1 MIVRSFSKGKW
12 VEGNGNG
19 QKLYDASTGE
29 QIGQLASDNLDYKGM
44 TEYARNI
51 GGANLRK
58 MTIHE
63 RAYMV
68 KELAK
73 YLIARK
79 QKFYELS
86 PQTGATK
93 SDSWIDI
100 DGGISTL
107 FVSSSKARRAMP
119 DEKFYV
125 DGNMEQLSREGTFV
139 GQHLFVPLEGV
150 AIHINA
156 FNFPCWGM
164 LEKLGPTLIAGLPA
178 IIKPSPLGS
187 YLAEKVFAEMLESKI
202 LPEGAI
208 QFIAADVPGDLLD
221 HLISQDVVAFTGSRE
236 TGLKLKSHPNIIK
249 NNVRFNLESDS
260 LNCSILGPDV
270 SPDMEEFDLFI
281 GEVFNEMTVKAGQK
295 CTAIRRVLVPEN
307 RVEEVIQALS
317 DRLDQLRIGSADSE
331 DTQMG
336 PLASHDE
343 LIRFR
348 SKLNQLKKETEVAY
362 KKELVDFGDHS
373 DDKSAFCSPVLLYCK
388 QPFDTDV
395 PHDVEAFGPVS
406 TLMSYHN
413 IHDAIDLA
421 NKSNG
426 SLVGS
431 LFTADDDI
439 AREITLGVAPYHGR
453 FMIINRDCADEST
466 GHGSPLPHLTH
477 GGPGRAGGGEEL
489 GGIRGILHYMQ
500 RIALQGSPTTLSKI
514 CNTYLKGA
522 DRVETKIHPF
532 RKYFEELQI
541 GESITTHRRT
551 VTEADIVNFG
561 GISGDHFYAHFDD
574 IAAKDSLFGERIA
587 HGYFILSASA
597 GLFVDP
603 APGPVLANYGLE
615 HLRFIGPVK
624 IGDTIQA
631 KLTVKRKIKKRKR
644 EESEKPKGVVVWDVE
659 VINQHEEA
667 VALYDILTLVQRR
680 KDD

>member
-12 VEGNGNG
+12 IEGNGKG

-29 QIGQLASDNLDYKGM
+29 QIGQLASDRLDYQGM
-44 TEYARNI
+44 TEYARDV
-51 GGANLRK
+51 GGPNLRK

-63 RAYMV
+63 RAYMI
-68 KELAK
+68 KDLAR

-86 PQTGATK
+86 PHTGATK

-107 FVSSSKARRAMP
+107 FVSSSKARREMP

-125 DGNMEQLSREGTFV
+125 DGTMEQLSREGTFV

-150 AIHINA
+150 AVHINA
-156 FNFPCWGM
+156 FNFPVWGM
-164 LEKLGPTLIAGLPA
+164 LEKLGPTLIAGMPA
-178 IIKPSPLGS
+178 IIKPSPVGS
-187 YLAEKVFAEMLESKI
+187 YLAEKVFAEILESEI

-221 HLISQDVVAFTGSRE
+221 HLMSQDVVAFTGSRE
-236 TGLKLKSHPNIIK
+236 TGLKLKAHPNIIK
-249 NNVRFNLESDS
+249 NNIRFNLETDS

-270 SPDMEEFDLFI
+270 SPDMKEFDLFI
-281 GEVFNEMTVKAGQK
+281 DEVFNEMTVKAGQK
-295 CTAIRRVLVPEN
+295 CTAIRRALVPEN

-317 DRLDQLRIGSADSE
+317 DHLDQLKIGSAQSKE
-331 DTQMG
+331 TQMG
-336 PLASHDE
+336 PLASRDE
-343 LIRFR
+343 LDRFH
-348 SKLNQLKKETEVAY
+348 SKLDQLKKVTDVAY
-362 KKELVDFGDHS
+362 EIKQADFGDHL
-373 DDKSAFCSPVLLYCK
+373 DGKSAFSSPVLLFCK

-406 TLMSYHN
+406 TIMPYQDTQ
-413 IHDAIDLA
+413 DAIALA

-431 LFTADDDI
+431 LFTADDDL

-453 FMIINRDCADEST
+453 FMIINKDCADEST

-477 GGPGRAGGGEEL
+477 GGPGRAGGGEEM

-500 RIALQGSPTTLSKI
+500 RIAIQGSPTTLSKI

-522 DRVETKIHPF
+522 DKIETEIHPF
-532 RKYFEELQI
+532 RKYFEELRI

-574 IAAKDSLFGERIA
+574 IAAKDSLFKERVA

-603 APGPVLANYGLE
+603 APGPILANYGLE
-615 HLRFIGPVK
+615 HLRFVEPVK

-644 EESEKPKGVVVWDVE
+644 EKSEKPKGVVIWDVE
-659 VINQHEEA
+659 VINQHDEA
-667 VALYDILTLVQRR
+667 VALYDILTLVQRS